1 MKQNFILFFK
11 LSLTIFISIMVSLYL
26 FETYLNLF
34 EKKLSFRKIQNEYLI
49 KTGKKYDIR
58 SKWEIYNDLRKNDK
72 NISINISPIRHLNK
86 KNIKIFPLSGISNI
100 ETIHC
105 NENGYYSIYKSD
117 RYGFNNP
124 DKEWDSD
131 IIEYLLVGD
140 SFAHGACVNRP
151 NDIASVLRNL
161 SNKNVLNLGYTANGP
176 LIQYATL
183 KEYLSSKIKKI
194 VWIYYAGNDLSDLKI
209 EHKNFILRKYL
220 NDDNFF
226 QDLKSKQNEI
236 DKINNKTLKNKANSY
251 LNNLKKDSQIKYKI
265 LKFIRLNKTKD
276 KVRKIFSKKEYQVVK
291 DDVFYE
297 ILKKAKQLAQNNN
310 SKFYFVYLPNF
321 NRYQDENYSF
331 EEEEKITQLVKKL
344 DIPMINIHE
353 LLFKNKD
360 QLEFYPF
367 RIYRH
372 YTVKGYEEVSRT
384 IYNYTQD

>member
-161 SNKNVLNLGYTANGP
+161 SNKSVLNLGYTANGP

-226 QDLKSKQNEI
+226 QDLKSKQNDI
-236 DKINNKTLKNKANSY
+236 DKINNKTLKNQANSY

-291 DDVFYE
+291 DDVFFE
-297 ILKKAKQLAQNNN
+297 ILKKAKQLAKNNN
-310 SKFYFVYLPNF
+310 SKFYFVYLPDF

-372 YTVKGYEEVSRT
+372 YTVEGYEEVSRT

>member
-1 MKQNFILFFK
+1 
-11 LSLTIFISIMVSLYL
+11 MVSLYL

-86 KNIKIFPLSGISNI
+86 TNIKIFPLSGISNI

>member
-49 KTGKKYDIR
+49 KTGKNYDIR

-161 SNKNVLNLGYTANGP
+161 SNKSVLNLGYTANGP

-209 EHKNFILRKYL
+209 EHKNFILSKYL

-226 QDLKSKQNEI
+226 QDLKSKQNDI
-236 DKINNKTLKNKANSY
+236 DKINNKTLKNQANSY

-291 DDVFYE
+291 DDVFFE
-297 ILKKAKQLAQNNN
+297 ILKKAKQLAKNNN
-310 SKFYFVYLPNF
+310 SKFYFVYLPDF

-360 QLEFYPF
+360 KLEFYPF

-372 YTVKGYEEVSRT
+372 YTVEGYEEVSRT